1 MRRIWRW
8 KLGMASHITI
18 SHSHK
23 RHADTAN
30 PVSFSHCFNAVVCRM
45 YRATSITRARHVK
58 GYNCYQGLHMRFCPK
73 FQSCRDIS
81 TLRRGFLQR
90 DSSKHT
96 VGYFSHGIKTTIPG
110 SSRHISWS
118 WKSRVREFADI
129 PDNEEDAARAAILDK
144 VMIGRQPTDLM
155 LRCEFVFYNVVLSLK
170 FLA

>member
-1 MRRIWRW
+1 M
-8 KLGMASHITI
+8 STI

-23 RHADTAN
+23 HHADIGRPIPFPSVIASTLW
-30 PVSFSHCFNAVVCRM
+30 SAVLRM
-45 YRATSITRARHVK
+45 HRTTSITRARHVN
-58 GYNCYQGLHMRFCPK
+58 GYNCYKGLHMRFCPR

-81 TLRRGFLQR
+81 IFHRGFLLR

-96 VGYFSHGIKTTIPG
+96 LGYFPHGIKTTISG
-110 SSRHISWS
+110 SSRDISWS

-155 LRCEFVFYNVVLSLK
+155 LRCEFALCYVVLSL
-170 FLA
+170 